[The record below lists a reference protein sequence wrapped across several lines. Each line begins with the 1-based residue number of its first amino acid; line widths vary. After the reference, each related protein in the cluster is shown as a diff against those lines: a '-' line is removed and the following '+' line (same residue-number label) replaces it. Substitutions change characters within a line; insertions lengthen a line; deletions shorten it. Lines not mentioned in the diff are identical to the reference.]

1 VEGVQWNNSM
11 INSLVNGADPTI
23 KVDHH

>member
-1 VEGVQWNNSM
+1 VQWNNSM